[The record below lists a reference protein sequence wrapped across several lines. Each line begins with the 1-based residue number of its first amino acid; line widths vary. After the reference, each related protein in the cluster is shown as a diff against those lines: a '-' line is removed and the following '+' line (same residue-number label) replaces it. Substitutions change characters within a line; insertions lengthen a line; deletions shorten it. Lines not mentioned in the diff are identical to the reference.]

1 MGWWINK
8 FTRPSNSCS
17 CGALCYHMEDDE
29 NDIFYQSSNIIFTFN
44 HIIYDVDDIYSLTC
58 CGVNIFNVDMTA
70 EDESFLKNVTDVI
83 TESENLPR
91 MFPSTYYR
99 PTGLS
104 VTMDINKSVQINERV
119 DIILLKKVKT
129 VDELLSFKKQNP
141 NYNNKTIVVWLTR
154 WTIEEISIVKFSDGV
169 VLDLFDDNPSWDEFC
184 NCPLDFCKENRKPV
198 FYVKKYIIKEY
209 YQLSNRERLI
219 NVMADGIVKNRLDG
233 IIVVD
238 DNSDKKLPKEMI
250 SSLIRALDN
259 SEKNI
264 DVSKEYFEKSFKTKI
279 PLLAPLST
287 AFAASLAALTSGARV
302 ILVLSVTGVS
312 SQLISFTSPPCHII
326 CIISR
331 KSMARR
337 LHMYR
342 KVIPLFCKTNRSTNW
357 HQKCWSRIHF
367 GTTFA
372 LKIGLLELGAKLVV
386 VQPSEEA
393 NGYCDSL
400 RILSIPL
407 LCDK

>member
-1 MGWWINK
+1 
-8 FTRPSNSCS
+8 
-17 CGALCYHMEDDE
+17 MEDDE

-91 MFPSTYYR
+91 MFPFTYYR

-104 VTMDINKSVQINERV
+104 VTMDINKSVQINER
-119 DIILLKKVKT
+119 
-129 VDELLSFKKQNP
+129 
-141 NYNNKTIVVWLTR
+141 
-154 WTIEEISIVKFSDGV
+154 FSDGV

-184 NCPLDFCKENRKPV
+184 NCPLDFCKE
-198 FYVKKYIIKEY
+198 
-209 YQLSNRERLI
+209 
-219 NVMADGIVKNRLDG
+219 
-233 IIVVD
+233 
-238 DNSDKKLPKEMI
+238 
-250 SSLIRALDN
+250 
-259 SEKNI
+259 
-264 DVSKEYFEKSFKTKI
+264 TKI

-342 KVIPLFCKTNRSTNW
+342 KVIPLFCKPNRSTNW

>member
-1 MGWWINK
+1 MEVCIDNGPIYK
-8 FTRPSNSCS
+8 SDHQVIGYT
-17 CGALCYHMEDDE
+17 AQCYHMEDDE
-29 NDIFYQSSNIIFTFN
+29 NDIIYQSSNIIFTFN
-44 HIIYDVDDIYSLTC
+44 HIIYDADDIYSLTC

-70 EDESFLKNVTDVI
+70 EDESFLKNITDVI

-91 MFPSTYYR
+91 MFPYTYYK

-104 VTMDINKSVQINERV
+104 VSMDINKAVDINERV
-119 DIILLKKVKT
+119 DIILLKEVRT

-141 NYNNKTIVVWLTR
+141 NFSNKTIMVWLTR
-154 WTIEEISIVKFSDGV
+154 WTFEEISIVKFSDGV
-169 VLDLFDDNPSWDEFC
+169 VLDLLDDNQNWDEFC
-184 NCPLDFCKENRKPV
+184 NCPLDFCKE
-198 FYVKKYIIKEY
+198 E
-209 YQLSNRERLI
+209 
-219 NVMADGIVKNRLDG
+219 
-233 IIVVD
+233 
-238 DNSDKKLPKEMI
+238 
-250 SSLIRALDN
+250 
-259 SEKNI
+259 
-264 DVSKEYFEKSFKTKI
+264 KI
-279 PLLAPLST
+279 PVLAPLST
-287 AFAASLAALTSGARV
+287 AFAASLAALTSDAKV

-312 SQLISFTSPPCHII
+312 AQLISFTSPPCHII

-331 KSMARR
+331 KSTARR

-342 KVIPLFCKTNRSTNW
+342 KVIPLFFQPNRSTNW

-407 LCDK
+407 QCDN